1 MLEINNLTQG
11 ERLLLDR
18 RRRGVSQS
26 NAVEGVDRKTY
37 RKWETDESHEDVP
50 EITIHEIYP
59 HEQLLLIRRRT
70 GLNQTEMA
78 ERLGIS
84 LSWQK
89 TLESGGVTHSTTIL
103 KVLENLNV
111 VATGL

>member
-26 NAVEGVDRKTY
+26 DAVEGVDRKTY
-37 RKWETDESHEDVP
+37 RKWETDESHEDAP

-59 HEQLLLIRRRT
+59 HEQLLLIRRRM

-89 TLESGGVTHSTTIL
+89 TLESGGITHAKTIL
-103 KVLENLNV
+103 KVLESLNV
-111 VATGL
+111 ATARS

>member
-1 MLEINNLTQG
+1 MLEVDDLTTG

-26 NAVEGVDRKTY
+26 NAVEGVDRKIY
-37 RKWETDESHEDVP
+37 RKWETDEVANDAPPIS
-50 EITIHEIYP
+50 IQEIYP
-59 HEQLLLIRRRT
+59 HEQLLLLRRRMK
-70 GLNQTEMA
+70 LNQTEMA